1 MDEKFLEFWGNVLI
15 SAAKGKK
22 NADDISHWV
31 QEGLG
36 GFSELTGMF
45 QKFYGLDGLS
55 ERSDEYRTMAKKA
68 TREFQSSLKEYLAM
82 IGMISKE
89 DHLTLVEKYEK
100 LKEQCADQKET
111 IRHLRMLLNAKGMND
126 AHTMENFQGMVKDQG
141 EFFQKMITGFIQ
153 GMGSKEKDLTAQKTQ
168 AQKTQKDNLKGERTQ
183 DGPSENAQSDD

>member
-36 GFSELTGMF
+36 GFSELTAMF

-82 IGMISKE
+82 MGMASKD
-89 DHLTLVEKYEK
+89 DHLNLVAKYEK
-100 LKEQCADQKET
+100 LKEKCADQEES

-141 EFFQKMITGFIQ
+141 EFFQKMVTGFIQ
-153 GMGSKEKDLTAQKTQ
+153 GMGSKEKDLT